1 MRQGVSGVGGDRADT
16 VFGDHRRK
24 QFGASTKR
32 RVPSDLLPLTVDFD
46 HRGADTVGVFVDGAE
61 RYALGAQMAPAPDV
75 VVISPDARNAAVSD
89 VNLQAA
95 HGFTQWTR
103 IDVPTVLTGGSR
115 PHMFCDHRLTVD
127 RRDCARRG
135 SEKPRVTVP
144 DPVSPA
150 GHPMW

>member
-1 MRQGVSGVGGDRADT
+1 MRQGVSGVGGDRTDT

-24 QFGASTKR
+24 QFGAPTKR

-46 HRGADTVGVFVDGAE
+46 HRGSDAVGVFVDRAE
-61 RYALGAQMAPAPDV
+61 RYALGAQMASAPDV

-115 PHMFCDHRLTVD
+115 SHMF
-127 RRDCARRG
+127 
-135 SEKPRVTVP
+135 
-144 DPVSPA
+144 
-150 GHPMW
+150 